1 MFVALLINIC
11 IISVSGTV
19 CNSSNVSPDDSAKCS
34 DITLDSS
41 SFLLRNVLGNISAV
55 VYGVALLACGISS
68 SITGTY
74 AGQYIM

>member
-1 MFVALLINIC
+1 LPAHF
-11 IISVSGTV
+11 
-19 CNSSNVSPDDSAKCS
+19 
-34 DITLDSS
+34 
-41 SFLLRNVLGNISAV
+41 SFQNVLGNISAV